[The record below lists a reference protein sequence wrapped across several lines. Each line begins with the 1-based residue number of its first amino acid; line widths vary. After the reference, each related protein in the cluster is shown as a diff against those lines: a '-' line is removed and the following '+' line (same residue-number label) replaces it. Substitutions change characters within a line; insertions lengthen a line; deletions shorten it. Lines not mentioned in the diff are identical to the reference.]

1 MSKNGLLKPFPLKN
15 HPIKNIQKMS
25 TDSKVNYVIGCDLAT
40 CMSMVAV
47 WKNGGVEIIA
57 SDTGNRSVPSVITFG
72 DERLVGE
79 AAKSMSATNPKNTI
93 FDAKRL
99 IGRTFDDP
107 LVQRDMKTWPFKVV
121 DDGRNRPLIE
131 VEWKG
136 ETKQMYPE
144 EISAMV
150 LSKLKAM
157 AESYLGQEVKD
168 AVITVPAYFNDAQRQ
183 ATKDAGR
190 IAGLNVLR
198 LLAEPT
204 SACIAYGMNEG
215 SKGEQKVII
224 FDLGGGTFDV
234 SLLKVEDGIFE
245 VCATSGDTHLGGQ
258 DFDSRIVEW
267 AIDEF
272 KKKSGLDVRG
282 NNKAIA
288 RLRLA
293 AERVKKTL
301 STSNQTTLEVDSLA
315 DGHDFQ
321 VTLTRAKFE
330 SLCDDLFR
338 KCMGPV
344 EQVLRDSKMSK
355 SDINNVVIVGGS
367 SRIPR
372 VQALLKEYFN
382 GKELCQSIHPDEAIA
397 YGAAVQAHILS
408 GNNKGDATSD
418 LLLIDVAPLSLGIE
432 TSGNVMTT
440 LIKRNTTIP
449 TKKSQV
455 FSTYSDNQVAVDI
468 RVFEGERQ
476 FTKDNRLLGTFRLE
490 GLPPSP
496 RGVPQIEVTY
506 DVDANGILNVSAVE
520 KSTGKSQKIT
530 ITNDKGSLSKDDIER
545 LVQEAAAAA
554 ESDKLLM
561 EKVEAKNELESYLYN
576 SRNTFRDDKLKEK
589 LDADTIAKAED
600 VIKGHIEWLDSHSDE
615 NKDAYKERQ
624 KAAEEEIRP
633 MLMKL
638 YGASDMSQGAVPS
651 EPKVEEVD

>member
-1 MSKNGLLKPFPLKN
+1 
-15 HPIKNIQKMS
+15 MS
-25 TDSKVNYVIGCDLAT
+25 TTAKGKYVIGCDLAT

-57 SDTGNRSVPSVITFG
+57 SDTGNRTVPSVITFG
-72 DERLVGE
+72 EERLVGE

-93 FDAKRL
+93 YDAKRL

-107 LVQRDMKTWPFKVV
+107 LVQRDMKTWPFQVV
-121 DDGRNRPLIE
+121 DDGHNRPQIV

-136 ETKQMYPE
+136 EMKKMYPE
-144 EISAMV
+144 EVSAMV

-157 AESYLGQEVKD
+157 AESYLGEEITD
-168 AVITVPAYFNDAQRQ
+168 AVVTVPAYFNDAQRQ

-204 SACIAYGMNEG
+204 SACIAYGMNEAKT
-215 SKGEQKVII
+215 SGERKVVI

-258 DFDSRIVEW
+258 DFDNRIVEW

-272 KKKSGLDVRG
+272 KKKTKIDIHS
-282 NNKAIA
+282 NAKALA

-301 STSNQTTLEVDSLA
+301 STSNQAVLEVDSLA
-315 DGHDFQ
+315 EGNDFQ
-321 VTLTRAKFE
+321 MTLTRAKFE
-330 SLCDDLFR
+330 SLCEDLFK

-355 SDINNVVIVGGS
+355 SDINDVVIVGGS

-372 VQALLKEYFN
+372 VQALLKDYFN

-408 GNNKGDATSD
+408 GNNKGDATAD
-418 LLLIDVAPLSLGIE
+418 LLLLDVTPLSLGIE
-432 TSGNVMTT
+432 TSGNVMTV

-449 TKKSQV
+449 VKKSQT

-468 RVFEGERQ
+468 CVFEGERQ
-476 FTKDNRLLGTFRLE
+476 FTKDNRLLGKFRLE
-490 GLPPSP
+490 GLPPMP
-496 RGVPQIEVTY
+496 RGVPQIEVSY
-506 DVDANGILNVSAVE
+506 DVDANGILNVSASE

-530 ITNDKGSLSKDDIER
+530 ITNEKGSLSKDDIER
-545 LVQEAAAAA
+545 MVKEAEAAA
-554 ESDKLLM
+554 EDDKRAM
-561 EKVEAKNELESYLYN
+561 EKIEAKNGLEGYLYN
-576 SRNTFRDDKLKEK
+576 SRNSFRDEKVKEK
-589 LDADTIAKAED
+589 LDADTISKAEE
-600 VIKGHIEWLDSHSDE
+600 ILKEHIEWLESHSDE
-615 NKDAYKERQ
+615 TTEVYKERQ
-624 KAAEEEIRP
+624 KVAEDAIRP

-638 YGASDMSQGAVPS
+638 YGATDASGEKGDDSVPS

>member
-1 MSKNGLLKPFPLKN
+1 MA
-15 HPIKNIQKMS
+15 
-25 TDSKVNYVIGCDLAT
+25 TTNYVIGCDLAT

-47 WKNGGVEIIA
+47 WKNGAVEIIA
-57 SDTGNRSVPSVITFG
+57 SETGNRAIPSVVSFS
-72 DERLVGE
+72 DERLIGE
-79 AAKSMSATNPKNTI
+79 AAKSMSAMNPANTI

-107 LVQRDMKTWPFKVV
+107 TVQRDMKTWPFKVV
-121 DDGRNRPLIE
+121 DDGRNRPQIV

-136 ETKQMYPE
+136 ETKKYYAE

-150 LSKLKAM
+150 LGKLKAV
-157 AESYLGQEVKD
+157 AEAYLGQEVKD
-168 AVITVPAYFNDAQRQ
+168 AVVTVPAYFNDAQRQ

-190 IAGLNVLR
+190 IAGLNVVR

-204 SACIAYGMNEG
+204 SACIAYGLNETT
-215 SKGEQKVII
+215 KGERKVII

-234 SLLKVEDGIFE
+234 SLLTVEEGVFE
-245 VCATSGDTHLGGQ
+245 VCATSGDT
-258 DFDSRIVEW
+258 RIVEW
-267 AIDEF
+267 AMDEF
-272 KKKSGLDVRG
+272 RKKTKIDVRS
-282 NNKAIA
+282 NSKAVA

-293 AERVKKTL
+293 AERAKKTL
-301 STSNQTTLEVDSLA
+301 STANQATLEIDSLA
-315 DGHDFQ
+315 EGQDFQ

-338 KCMGPV
+338 KCIGPV
-344 EQVLRDSKMSK
+344 ESVLKDAKMGK
-355 SDINNVVIVGGS
+355 ADINDVVIVGGS

-372 VQALLKEYFN
+372 VQQLLKEFFN

-408 GNNKGDATSD
+408 GNNKNDATTD
-418 LLLIDVAPLSLGIE
+418 LLLLDVTPLSLGIE

-455 FSTYSDNQVAVDI
+455 FSTFSDNQIAVDI

-490 GLPPSP
+490 GLPPMP
-496 RGVPQIEVTY
+496 RGVPQIEVSY

-530 ITNDKGSLSKDDIER
+530 ISNEKGRLSKDDIER
-545 LVQEAAAAA
+545 MVSDAAAAA
-554 ESDKLLM
+554 EEDKAAM
-561 EKVEAKNELESYLYN
+561 EKVEAKNSLETYLYN
-576 SRNTFRDDKLKEK
+576 ARNSFRDEKVKEK
-589 LDADTIAKAED
+589 LDAETVEKAEE
-600 VIKGHIEWLDSHSDE
+600 ILKEHIGWLEE
-615 NKDAYKERQ
+615 NGSESTETYKDRMKV
-624 KAAEEEIRP
+624 AEDALRP
-633 MLMKL
+633 LLMKL
-638 YGASDMSQGAVPS
+638 YGAKDFSGVPPEGAEGAAAPS
-651 EPKVEEVD
+651 GPRVEEVD

>member
-1 MSKNGLLKPFPLKN
+1 
-15 HPIKNIQKMS
+15 
-25 TDSKVNYVIGCDLAT
+25 
-40 CMSMVAV
+40 
-47 WKNGGVEIIA
+47 
-57 SDTGNRSVPSVITFG
+57 
-72 DERLVGE
+72 
-79 AAKSMSATNPKNTI
+79 MSATNPKNTI
-93 FDAKRL
+93 YDAKRL

-107 LVQRDMKTWPFKVV
+107 LVQRDMKTWPFQVV
-121 DDGRNRPLIE
+121 DDGHNRPQIV

-136 ETKQMYPE
+136 EMKKMYPE
-144 EISAMV
+144 EVSAMV

-157 AESYLGQEVKD
+157 AESYLGEEITD
-168 AVITVPAYFNDAQRQ
+168 AVVTVPAYFNDAQRQ

-204 SACIAYGMNEG
+204 SACIAYGMNEA
-215 SKGEQKVII
+215 KTTGERKVVI

-258 DFDSRIVEW
+258 DFDNRIVEW

-272 KKKSGLDVRG
+272 KKKTKIDIHS
-282 NNKAIA
+282 NAKALA

-301 STSNQTTLEVDSLA
+301 STSNQAVLEVDSLA
-315 DGHDFQ
+315 EGNDFQ
-321 VTLTRAKFE
+321 MTLTRAKFE
-330 SLCDDLFR
+330 SLCEDLFK

-355 SDINNVVIVGGS
+355 SDINDVVIVGGS

-372 VQALLKEYFN
+372 VQALLKDYFN

-408 GNNKGDATSD
+408 GNNKGDATAD
-418 LLLIDVAPLSLGIE
+418 LLLLDVTPLSLGIE
-432 TSGNVMTT
+432 TSGNVMTV

-449 TKKSQV
+449 VKKSQT

-468 RVFEGERQ
+468 CVFEGERQ
-476 FTKDNRLLGTFRLE
+476 FTKDNRLLGKFRLE
-490 GLPPSP
+490 GLPPMP
-496 RGVPQIEVTY
+496 RGVPQIEVSY
-506 DVDANGILNVSAVE
+506 DVDANGILNVSASE

-530 ITNDKGSLSKDDIER
+530 ITNEKGSLSKDDIER
-545 LVQEAAAAA
+545 MVKEAEAAA
-554 ESDKLLM
+554 EDDKRAM
-561 EKVEAKNELESYLYN
+561 EKIEAKNGLEGYLYN
-576 SRNTFRDDKLKEK
+576 SRNSFRDEKVKEK
-589 LDADTIAKAED
+589 LDADTISKAEE
-600 VIKGHIEWLDSHSDE
+600 ILKEHIEWLESHSDE
-615 NKDAYKERQ
+615 TTEVYKERQ
-624 KAAEEEIRP
+624 KVAEDAIRP

-638 YGASDMSQGAVPS
+638 YGATDASGEKGDDSVPS

>member
-1 MSKNGLLKPFPLKN
+1 MA
-15 HPIKNIQKMS
+15 
-25 TDSKVNYVIGCDLAT
+25 TTNYVIGCDLAT

-47 WKNGGVEIIA
+47 WKNGAVEIIA
-57 SDTGNRSVPSVITFG
+57 SETGNRAIPSVVSFS
-72 DERLVGE
+72 DERLIGE
-79 AAKSMSATNPKNTI
+79 AAKSMSAMNPANTI

-107 LVQRDMKTWPFKVV
+107 TVQRDMKTWPFKVV
-121 DDGRNRPLIE
+121 DDGRNRPQI
-131 VEWKG
+131 VVDWKG
-136 ETKQMYPE
+136 ETKKYYAE

-150 LSKLKAM
+150 LGKLKAV
-157 AESYLGQEVKD
+157 AEAYLGQEVKD
-168 AVITVPAYFNDAQRQ
+168 AVVTVPAYFNDAQRQ

-190 IAGLNVLR
+190 IAGLNVVR

-204 SACIAYGMNEG
+204 SACIAYGLNETT
-215 SKGEQKVII
+215 KGERKVII

-234 SLLKVEDGIFE
+234 SLLTVEEGVFE

-258 DFDSRIVEW
+258 DFDTRIVEW
-267 AIDEF
+267 AMDEF
-272 KKKSGLDVRG
+272 RKKTKIDVRS
-282 NNKAIA
+282 NSKAVA

-293 AERVKKTL
+293 AERAKKTL
-301 STSNQTTLEVDSLA
+301 STANQATIEIDSLA
-315 DGHDFQ
+315 EGQDFQ

-338 KCMGPV
+338 KCIGPV
-344 EQVLRDSKMSK
+344 ESVLKDAKMGK
-355 SDINNVVIVGGS
+355 ADINDVVIVGGS

-372 VQALLKEYFN
+372 VQQLLKEFFN

-408 GNNKGDATSD
+408 GNNKNDATTD
-418 LLLIDVAPLSLGIE
+418 LLLLDVTPLSLGIE

-455 FSTYSDNQVAVDI
+455 FSTFSDNQVAVDI

-490 GLPPSP
+490 GLPPMP
-496 RGVPQIEVTY
+496 RGVPQIEVSY

-530 ITNDKGSLSKDDIER
+530 ISNEKGRLSKDDIER
-545 LVQEAAAAA
+545 MVSDAEKAA
-554 ESDKLLM
+554 EEDKAAM
-561 EKVEAKNELESYLYN
+561 EKVEAKNSLETYLYN
-576 SRNTFRDDKLKEK
+576 ARNSFRDEKVKEK
-589 LDADTIAKAED
+589 LDAETVEKAEE
-600 VIKGHIEWLDSHSDE
+600 ILKEHIGWLEE
-615 NKDAYKERQ
+615 NGSESTETYKDRMKV
-624 KAAEEEIRP
+624 AEDALRP
-633 MLMKL
+633 LLMKL
-638 YGASDMSQGAVPS
+638 YGAKDFSGVPPEGAEGAAAPS
-651 EPKVEEVD
+651 GPRVEEVD